1 MKLNSVISETDQ
13 YHENELFMRALKS
26 SIYDKTLTS
35 FRKSYEQQC
44 DLIEIENTTDNFLN
58 DIIDSVK
65 IEIKY
70 STH

>member
-1 MKLNSVISETDQ
+1 MNNTIFEYNE
-13 YHENELFMRALKS
+13 YHENELFLRALNS

-35 FRKSYEQQC
+35 FRKSYEKQC
-44 DLIEIENTTDNFLN
+44 DLIEIENTTDKFLT